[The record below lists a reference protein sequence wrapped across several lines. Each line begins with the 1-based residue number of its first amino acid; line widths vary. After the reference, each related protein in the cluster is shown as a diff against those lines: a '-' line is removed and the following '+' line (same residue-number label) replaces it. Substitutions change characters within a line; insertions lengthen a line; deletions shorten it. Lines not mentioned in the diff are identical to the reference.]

1 MSLSIGSNSS
11 LQTNIDTGVALKTA
25 NLAKN
30 QQAREGQMA
39 LELIQ
44 SANIEGLALSS
55 GNIGT
60 QINIKA

>member
-11 LQTNIDTGVALKTA
+11 VQTNIDTGVALKTA